1 MSSQEESLDLENKE
15 WQDALQIVNYTRRSL
30 FLTGKAGTGKS
41 TFLRYVS
48 KHTKKKHVILAPTG
62 IAAINAGGSTL
73 HSFFRLPFH
82 PLLPNDSRYDR
93 RHIKETLKY
102 TGAQRKLIR
111 EVELIIIDEIS
122 MVRADIIDFIDK
134 VLRVYTR
141 NPEPFGGKQLLLV
154 GDIFQLEPVL
164 KDDERQLLQPFYP
177 SPYFFNAKV
186 WQQMPV
192 VSIELRKVYRQ
203 SDPAFIAI
211 LDRIRN
217 NTATTADL
225 QALNARVI
233 SSPPKLGGVSEGRG
247 GLNTPSAQSSP
258 QTNQTPLPSGGVGGG
273 FLITLATRRDTVDY
287 INEQHLAALDGSPSV
302 FFGTIKG
309 DFPETSLPTPMEL
322 QLKPGAQVIFIK
334 NDKDKRWV
342 NGTLGTIDY
351 IDEEEGIIG
360 IINEQGQEFD
370 VEREVW
376 ENMRYTFNEKEQKIE
391 EDLLGTYTQFPIRL
405 AWAIT
410 VHKSQGL
417 TFSQVAIDFGGGGAF
432 AGGQTYVA
440 LSRCTSLEGIT
451 LKEPIRQS
459 DVFVRA
465 EVVQFASRYNDQT
478 LIARALEEGKADRE
492 YRDAV
497 RAFDG
502 GDFDAF
508 LNHFFLAIHSRYDI
522 EKPHARRLIRRKL
535 EIINRQRRAIS
546 ELQEKHASEIQSLQ
560 SKLDAKNELLKRLA
574 AEYTIMGR
582 ECEHEHMTDAA
593 IRNYEKA
600 LELYPDAGDARRR
613 LKKLQKKS

>member
-1 MSSQEESLDLENKE
+1 MELDLDNKE
-15 WQDALQIVNYTRRSL
+15 WQDALQIINYTRRSL

-41 TFLRYVS
+41 TFLRYVAD
-48 KHTKKKHVILAPTG
+48 HTKKKHVILAPTG

-82 PLLPNDSRYDR
+82 PLLPNDSRYSW

-134 VLRVYTR
+134 ILRVYTR

-154 GDIFQLEPVL
+154 GDIYQLEPVL
-164 KDDERQLLQPFYP
+164 KDEDRQLLQPFYP
-177 SPYFFNAKV
+177 SSYFFNAKV
-186 WQQMPV
+186 WQQMPI

-203 SDPAFIAI
+203 SDERFIAI

-217 NTATTADL
+217 NTSTPADL
-225 QALNARVI
+225 YALNSRVAADT
-233 SSPPKLGGVSEGRG
+233 SQKGMS
-247 GLNTPSAQSSP
+247 
-258 QTNQTPLPSGGVGGG
+258 
-273 FLITLATRRDTVDY
+273 ITLAARRDTVDY
-287 INEQHLAALDGSPSV
+287 TNEQHLAALDGDPIT
-302 FFGTIKG
+302 FTGEIKG

-342 NGTLGTIDY
+342 NGTLGTIEY
-351 IDEEEGIIG
+351 IDEEEGVIG
-360 IINEQGQEFD
+360 IITEDGSAWD
-370 VEREVW
+370 VEREIW

-391 EDLLGTYTQFPIRL
+391 EELLGTYTQFPIRL

-451 LKEPIRQS
+451 LKAPLRQS
-459 DVFVRA
+459 DIFVRA
-465 EVVQFASRYNDQT
+465 EVVQFANRYNDQT
-478 LIARALEEGKADRE
+478 LIAQAMQEGKADRE
-492 YRDAV
+492 YHDAV
-497 RAFDG
+497 KAFDQG
-502 GDFDAF
+502 NFELF
-508 LNHFFLAIHSRYDI
+508 LENFYKAIHSRYDI
-522 EKPHARRLIRRKL
+522 EKPHIRRFIRRKL
-535 EIINRQRRAIS
+535 EVINRQ
-546 ELQEKHASEIQSLQ
+546 KSEITELKEEIKQ
-560 SKLDAKNELLKRLA
+560 KNELLKRLA
-574 AEYTIMGR
+574 AEYTILGR
-582 ECEHEHMTDAA
+582 ECEHEHMNEAA

-613 LKKLQKKS
+613 LKKLQKQ